1 MTRESIAPPIPERL
15 HGAPFDL
22 VLDVG
27 GNIGD
32 FAEAAANAWPDAKVV
47 SFEPIPGAAEASR
60 VRSRGRWEV
69 ITVGLSEYPD
79 TLTLWFCTN
88 QHPASTMQA
97 PGTARKLHFDIDD
110 VHEPVQVEVRRLDS
124 YLPLLADHRRVLLK
138 VDVEGHEG
146 HVLRGGRRLMD
157 SVTTAIVEVQQ
168 DSSIFLG
175 SPSPWMVDRELR
187 RSGLEFAGL
196 ADVFLAP
203 SGQVL
208 QFDGIWTR
216 DVEPWRKH

>member
-1 MTRESIAPPIPERL
+1 VIPERL

-27 GNIGD
+27 GNIGE
-32 FAEAAANAWPDAKVV
+32 FAEAAARAWPDARVV

-60 VRSRGRWEV
+60 KRSRDRWEV
-69 ITVGLSEYPD
+69 ITIGISEYPD

-88 QHPASTMQA
+88 QHTASTMQA
-97 PGTARKLHFDIDD
+97 PGTARKLHFDTDD
-110 VHEPVQVEVRRLDS
+110 VHEPIQVEVQRLDF
-124 YLPLLADHRRVLLK
+124 YLHLLEGHKRVLLK
-138 VDVEGHEG
+138 VDVEGHEA

-168 DSSIFLG
+168 DGSIFLG

-196 ADVFLAP
+196 ADVFCAP

-216 DVEPWRKH
+216 DVEPWRRH